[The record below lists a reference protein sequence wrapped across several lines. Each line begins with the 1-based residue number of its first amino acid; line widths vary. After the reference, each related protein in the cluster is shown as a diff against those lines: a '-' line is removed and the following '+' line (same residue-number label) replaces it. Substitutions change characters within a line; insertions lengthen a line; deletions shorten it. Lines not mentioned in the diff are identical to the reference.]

1 MQKQIDFEK
10 QSLDNDFLIVEQC
23 EKKQNKVVHKGKQ
36 AKNSNK
42 NEDKLLLSDL
52 IGVMGQTNKKPET
65 EDKRP
70 SSDIWNYLD
79 QSQK

>member
-1 MQKQIDFEK
+1 
-10 QSLDNDFLIVEQC
+10 
-23 EKKQNKVVHKGKQ
+23 VHKGKQ